1 MFSKTCEYAIKCM
14 VYLWHRDYTD
24 SPWAGLT
31 EIAEAIDSPPS
42 FTSKVLQRLAKSD
55 LLLSM
60 RGPRGGFRK
69 LKKGDIRLGD
79 VIMAIDGPKIS
90 KKCILGFE
98 ACDTEF
104 PCALHD
110 RFEHIRRDLN
120 GVLEET
126 KIEDLGELFTRGAFY
141 LKED

>member
-1 MFSKTCEYAIKCM
+1 M
-14 VYLWHRDYTD
+14 VYLWHRDYSD
-24 SPWAGLT
+24 SPWAGLK

-60 RGPRGGFRK
+60 RGPTGGFSK
-69 LKKGDIRLGD
+69 LKKRDVKLGD
-79 VIMAIDGPKIS
+79 VVLAIDGSKIT

-98 ACDTEF
+98 ECDIDY

-110 RFEHIRRDLN
+110 KFFETRKELNRVLNETSIDGLGDL
-120 GVLEET
+120 
-126 KIEDLGELFTRGAFY
+126 LGDGAFY
-141 LKED
+141 LKQE

>member
-1 MFSKTCEYAIKCM
+1 MFSKTCEYAIKAM
-14 VYLWHRDYTD
+14 VYIWHRDYSVTT
-24 SPWAGLT
+24 WASLK

-42 FTSKVLQRLAKSD
+42 FTSKVLQQLAKKE

-60 RGPRGGFRK
+60 RGPSGGFSK

-79 VIMAIDGPKIS
+79 VIMAIDGPKITR
-90 KKCILGFE
+90 KCILGFE
-98 ACDTEF
+98 ECNTAY

-110 RFEHIRRDLN
+110 KFAHIRDDLN
-120 GVLEET
+120 KVLDET
-126 KIEDLGELFTRGAFY
+126 KIEGLGDLFSSGAFY